1 MGSTIDTTTRP
12 RNLVAANALL
22 DTWAEHSWSGGVRVD
37 GLTPLDR
44 VIIRTCHS
52 TYEIIVLTP
61 ATAEVLVRGGAFFPE
76 FTRVRV
82 AGSSLGGSFLK
93 LHSIHL
99 GFRLELADGQRSIVT
114 STVQTVAVLA
124 ADSIAH

>member
-1 MGSTIDTTTRP
+1 MGSTIDTTTGP

-37 GLTPLDR
+37 GLIPLDR

-99 GFRLELADGQRSIVT
+99 GFRLEHADGQRSIVT